1 MMEWPDGF
9 GHITF
14 DTIDSTNKEASR
26 LARDITQPTW
36 ILAEEQTSG
45 VGRRGRK
52 WSSQKGNF
60 SSTLLMPISGDL
72 SSVALHSFV
81 ASLALR
87 DTFLHI
93 TNEPNKFN
101 LKWPNDVLMDGCKV
115 AGILLETCGIGPSH
129 LNIGIGVNLS
139 ILPESDKIETL
150 STKPICLGI
159 DILPIDFLTI
169 LANFFAIRLE
179 QFDTSGFRQI
189 RLDWLKS
196 AANIGKVI
204 TARMPNSE
212 ITGKFVTVDEQG
224 AVVLQADDMKHTIHA
239 ADIFF

>member
-9 GHITF
+9 GRIAF

-87 DTFLHI
+87 DAFLHI
-93 TNEPNKFN
+93 TNEPNRFN

-159 DILPIDFLTI
+159 EILPIDFLTI

-189 RLDWLKS
+189 RLDWLKN
-196 AANIGKVI
+196 AANIGKSNYCKNAKFRNYRKICNCRRTGCCCI
-204 TARMPNSE
+204 TSRRYETYNSCS
-212 ITGKFVTVDEQG
+212 
-224 AVVLQADDMKHTIHA
+224 
-239 ADIFF
+239 

>member
-9 GHITF
+9 GRITF

-26 LARDITQPTW
+26 LASDITQPTW

-93 TNEPNKFN
+93 
-101 LKWPNDVLMDGCKV
+101 
-115 AGILLETCGIGPSH
+115 
-129 LNIGIGVNLS
+129 
-139 ILPESDKIETL
+139 
-150 STKPICLGI
+150 
-159 DILPIDFLTI
+159 
-169 LANFFAIRLE
+169 
-179 QFDTSGFRQI
+179 
-189 RLDWLKS
+189 
-196 AANIGKVI
+196 
-204 TARMPNSE
+204 
-212 ITGKFVTVDEQG
+212 
-224 AVVLQADDMKHTIHA
+224 
-239 ADIFF
+239 